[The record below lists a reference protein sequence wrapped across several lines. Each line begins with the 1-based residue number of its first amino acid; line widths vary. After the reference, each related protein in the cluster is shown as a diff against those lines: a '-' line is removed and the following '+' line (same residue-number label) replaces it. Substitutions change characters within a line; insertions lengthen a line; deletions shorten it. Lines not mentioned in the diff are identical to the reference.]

1 MAKFLFLIVELW
13 LVHVECNIST
23 QHRYLLLH
31 VRVHHWV
38 ARFKLRFQV
47 ERGRQIVV
55 SLELAHEGL
64 RNTFWKINSE
74 LVLALSDLGRATVR
88 EGHDR

>member
-1 MAKFLFLIVELW
+1 MAKLLFLIVELW
-13 LVHVECNIST
+13 LVHVEGNVST

-31 VRVHHWV
+31 ICIHHWV

-74 LVLALSDLGRATVR
+74 LVLTLSDLGRATVG